1 MGKERVN
8 AVIMQSSLPEKSV
21 VVLALKHRLP
31 GLGRSSRVGRS
42 TPAVPSRSRERPL
55 TAQMGRSDRGARTAV
70 VARTPDEAVKKR
82 VIRRGRRGFLGADG
96 GGVGRPT
103 GS

>member
-55 TAQMGRSDRGARTAV
+55 TALSGSSCWRSAASGFAPNRTWDGV
-70 VARTPDEAVKKR
+70 QHGKGPPVNQHWLER
-82 VIRRGRRGFLGADG
+82 IRSYD
-96 GGVGRPT
+96 
-103 GS
+103 